1 MSWFKIDDG
10 FHCHPKV
17 LEAGNEAIGLYVRCG
32 SYCSQQ
38 LTEGRVPRVIAL
50 MYGDT
55 NLIDTLVKVG
65 LFKPVEDGWL
75 IHDYDVYNPSREQVL
90 AEREAAKQ
98 RQRNARERAKAAR
111 EEAARKASGKAAEG
125 NDHAVS
131 HAVTSAV
138 THGVSHNGDDA
149 NEPERHAVTHAQR
162 PPEAGF
168 GDPEGAGPVSGGVE
182 EHAAHSD
189 SADVSRRDFTRESRS
204 PRPDPTRP
212 VLPSEVIK
220 ASAADA
226 AGAEPAALFDSTA
239 VVVSAPAAPAASVPD
254 TQSEQNAGA
263 LVAEWIE
270 SRPDNRP
277 PGRTIGHAGKEL
289 RVLLEEDRI
298 PYETVRAGFMAWAR
312 KGCAPSAIASFV
324 NEEQSTRARG
334 LLPGQRMSTTDQRV
348 TDALALAAELR
359 AEEQQNGLGSLIP
372 VDFTAVR
379 GLTA

>member
-111 EEAARKASGKAAEG
+111 EEAARKASGKSAEG
-125 NDHAVS
+125 NGHAVT
-131 HAVTSAV
+131 HGVTSAV
-138 THGVSHNGDDA
+138 SHGVSHNGDDA
-149 NEPERHAVTHAQR
+149 NEPERHAVTHVQR
-162 PPEAGF
+162 HAEAGF
-168 GDPEGAGPVSGGVE
+168 GDPEGTGPVSSAAE
-182 EHAAHSD
+182 ELAGD
-189 SADVSRRDFTRESRS
+189 SASVDASRRDYTRESRS

-212 VLPSEVIK
+212 VLPLEVIK
-220 ASAADA
+220 TSAADA

-239 VVVSAPAAPAASVPD
+239 VVVSAPSAPTESEPD
-254 TQSEQNAGA
+254 ARPEQNAGT
-263 LVAEWIE
+263 LVAEWLE
-270 SRPDNRP
+270 SRTGNRP

-289 RVLLEEDRI
+289 RILLEEDHI
-298 PYETVRAGFMAWAR
+298 PYETVRAGFMAWSR
-312 KGCAPSAIASFV
+312 KGSAPSAIASFV
-324 NEEQSTRARG
+324 NEAQARTANVVVPFQRNNGYQPYQNPEDQSVYLQG
-334 LLPGQRMSTTDQRV
+334 IS
-348 TDALALAAELR
+348 
-359 AEEQQNGLGSLIP
+359 
-372 VDFTAVR
+372 
-379 GLTA
+379 